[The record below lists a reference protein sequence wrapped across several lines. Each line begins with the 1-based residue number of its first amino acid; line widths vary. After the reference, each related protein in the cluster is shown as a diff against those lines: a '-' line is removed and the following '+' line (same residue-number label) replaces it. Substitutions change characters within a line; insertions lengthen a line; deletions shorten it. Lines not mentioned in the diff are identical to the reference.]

1 VVTAKPV
8 RDALKQAI
16 GEGRMVADD
25 DLPEYAVDG
34 VMPKAAV
41 FPKNE
46 DQLGAVLG
54 VAAREGWAVVPRGS
68 GRLMGLGS
76 VPERVDIV
84 VGLERLEH
92 FIEHAPEDL
101 TVTVGAGMTLGL
113 LQEAL
118 AMEGQWLSL
127 DPPLASGRTVGGVL
141 ATDLNGPLSF
151 GYGTARDMV
160 LGMKVVGADG
170 VVTKSGGRVVKNVT
184 GFDVAKVHV
193 GGLGTLGI
201 IVEASFRLQPLPRKD
216 ATLTARFDS
225 LDGAMEAACEMADPS
240 YAPQALEVVAD
251 DRVRLCARFLGSA
264 SGVERRL
271 KDIRSLLETAGSNG
285 VEMLEGVEA
294 GELWQRISD
303 FGWEEKPKKSLM
315 LRLGCLP
322 SRVGEVAAETLSLAE
337 KRGYKIGMVIGPGRG
352 VLRCVFPG
360 LDRGDDTVI
369 SGVVDGSRGVVESVG
384 GYAVVEGCPTRAKKR
399 LDVWGDAGPGLA
411 VMHRLKEQ
419 MDPSRILNPGRFLG
433 GI

>member
-1 VVTAKPV
+1 
-8 RDALKQAI
+8 
-16 GEGRMVADD
+16 MVAED
-25 DLPEYAVDG
+25 DLSEYAVDG
-34 VMPKAAV
+34 VVPKAAV

-46 DQLGAVLG
+46 EQLVAVLS
-54 VAAREGWAVVPRGS
+54 VATKEGWAVVPRGS
-68 GRLMGLGS
+68 GRLMGLGNA
-76 VPERVDIV
+76 PERVDIV

-92 FIEHAPEDL
+92 SIEHAPEDL
-101 TVTVGAGMTLGL
+101 TVTVGAGTTLGV

-118 AMEGQWLSL
+118 AREGQWLPL

-160 LGMKVVGADG
+160 LGMRVVGADG

-184 GFDVAKVHV
+184 GFDVAKVHI

-201 IVEASFRLQPLPRKD
+201 IVETSFRLQPLPRKD

-225 LDGAMEAACEMADPS
+225 LDRAMEAAREMAGTP

-251 DRVRLCARFLGSA
+251 DGVRLCARFLGSA

-271 KDIRSLLETAGSNG
+271 KEIRSLLEKAGSDG
-285 VEMLEGVEA
+285 VEMLEGDEA
-294 GELWQRISD
+294 GELWQRVSD
-303 FGWEEKPKKSLM
+303 FGWKGKRESSLV

-322 SRVGEVAAETLSLAE
+322 SRVGEVAMEVCTLAQRQSY
-337 KRGYKIGMVIGPGRG
+337 GMGMVIGPGRG

-360 LDRGDDTVI
+360 LDRGDDMVVN
-369 SGVVDGSRGVVESVG
+369 GVVDGSRGVVESVG
-384 GYAVVEGCPTRAKKR
+384 GYAVVERCPTQAKKG
-399 LDVWGDAGPGLA
+399 LDVWGDAGQGLG
-411 VMHRLKEQ
+411 VMRRLKEQ
-419 MDPSRILNPGRFLG
+419 MDPDRLFNPGRFVG